1 MIQSLPHLLYHQGLY
16 YSETIAQ
23 LSKDYSGNFQPT
35 TYFELLNQTFDFA
48 AGLVS
53 IGTKKGEHIGHISD
67 DRQEWQSIS
76 LGAMSIG
83 CADIPRGTDVTVREL
98 TYILGFTDC
107 RTVCVENPFVLGK
120 ICQCLPDLPYLENI
134 ILVDSQ
140 NQNLEKY
147 DLQGKKLYHY
157 SNLLIIGGKWR
168 DEHPD
173 KIEEMMRQVQPDDV
187 ATIIFTSGTTGTP
200 KGVQLTHHN
209 FLLQLPALHERLDFH
224 RGDRAMCI
232 LPVWHV
238 YERVFEFYMMYFAG
252 TLCYSKPVASV
263 LLTDMKKVRPQMMP
277 CVPRVW
283 EAIYQ
288 TISKKIQKASKI
300 SWILF
305 KFLESVSSGSQGMKD
320 CIKGLNRTYK
330 HTPIILR
337 GIQKLLWIPYGI
349 LYPLRILGNKLYF
362 ASIKEILGGRF
373 IVGISGGGGFPPK
386 LDRFFNSVGIQIVEG
401 YGMTETAP
409 MVALRDRFAPV
420 LCTIGNPLPY
430 EEVKLVNDEGKL
442 VKPGEKG
449 LLYVR
454 GENVMKGYYNQPEL
468 TATILDEEGWLNT
481 GDLAVQT
488 FRGQLMIKGRKKDTI
503 VLKNGEN
510 VEPFPIEAKLIE
522 SKYIQKAVVVGQD
535 ENNLGALV
543 VPNIDP
549 LKASAIAANIPH
561 AENTAKLL
569 ASDFAREL
577 ITREMERLICTK
589 NGFKNFERIAT
600 FEFLEKFEHPEEEF
614 SAKGE
619 LVRYKVCENYAGLI
633 RKMFN
638 KEKKKVQRLQDFIQ
652 NLLD

>member
-23 LSKDYSGNFQPT
+23 LSKDQSGNFQPT

-48 AGLVS
+48 AGLIS

-134 ILVDSQ
+134 VLVDSQ

-147 DLQGKKLYHY
+147 DLQGKNLYHY
-157 SNLLIIGGKWR
+157 SNLIIEGSKWR
-168 DEHPD
+168 DAHPD

-263 LLTDMKKVRPQMMP
+263 LLSDMKKVRPQMMP

-288 TISKKIQKASKI
+288 TISKKIQKSSKI

-330 HTPIILR
+330 HTPLILR
-337 GIQKLLWIPYGI
+337 GIQKMLWVPYGI
-349 LYPLRILGNKLYF
+349 LYPLRMLGNKLYF
-362 ASIKEILGGRF
+362 GSIKEILGGRF

-420 LCTIGNPLPY
+420 LCTIGRPLPY
-430 EEVKLVNDEGKL
+430 QEVKLVDDEGRP

-449 LLYVR
+449 LLFVR
-454 GENVMKGYYNQPEL
+454 GENVMKGYYKQPEL

-488 FRGQLMIKGRKKDTI
+488 YRGQLMIKGRKKDTI

-543 VPNIDP
+543 VPNIEP
-549 LKASAIAANIPH
+549 LKAAAEGANIPH
-561 AENTAKLL
+561 ADNTAKLL

-577 ITREMERLICTK
+577 ITREMERLICSK

-633 RKMFN
+633 RKMFT

>member
-157 SNLLIIGGKWR
+157 SKLLIIGGKWR

-349 LYPLRILGNKLYF
+349 LYPLRILGDKLYF

>member
-23 LSKDYSGNFQPT
+23 LSKDHSGNFQPT
-35 TYFELLNQTFDFA
+35 TYFELMNQTFDFA
-48 AGLVS
+48 AGL
-53 IGTKKGEHIGHISD
+53 ITLGTKQNEHIGLISD

-98 TYILGFTDC
+98 SYILSFTEC
-107 RTVCVENPFVLGK
+107 RTVVVENPFVLGK
-120 ICQCLPDLPYLENI
+120 VCQCIPDLPALENI
-134 ILVDSQ
+134 ILVDNQ
-140 NQNLEKY
+140 NQNLDKYELQEKN
-147 DLQGKKLYHY
+147 LYHY
-157 SNLLIIGGKWR
+157 ANILKAGSKWR
-168 DEHPD
+168 DENPE

-232 LPVWHV
+232 LPIWHV

-252 TLCYSKPVASV
+252 TLCYSKPVASM
-263 LLTDMKKVRPQMMP
+263 LLGDMKKVRPQMMP

-283 EAIYQ
+283 ESIYQ
-288 TISKKIQKASKI
+288 TISKQIHKTSKI
-300 SWILF
+300 SWLLF
-305 KFLESVSSGSQGMKD
+305 KLTESSSRLSLQMKD
-320 CIKGLNRTYK
+320 LIKGLNKTFK
-330 HTPIILR
+330 KTPLLLHGFYQI
-337 GIQKLLWIPYGI
+337 LWIPYGI
-349 LYPLRILGNKLYF
+349 LFPLRKLGDCLYF
-362 ASIKEILGGRF
+362 SDIKELLGGHF

-409 MVALRDRFAPV
+409 MIALRDRFAPV
-420 LCTIGNPLPY
+420 INTIGTPLPY
-430 EEVKLVNDEGKL
+430 EETKILDNEGNV

-454 GENVMKGYYNQPEL
+454 GENVMKGYYKQPEL
-468 TATILDEEGWLNT
+468 TATILDKDGWLNT

-488 FRGQLMIKGRKKDTI
+488 YTGQLMIKGRKKDTI

-522 SKYIQKAVVVGQD
+522 SKFIQKAVVVGQD
-535 ENNLGALV
+535 ENSLGALII
-543 VPNIDP
+543 PNLEP
-549 LKASAIAANIPH
+549 LKEVAKQANVPH
-561 AENTAKLL
+561 ADNTGRLL
-569 ASDFAREL
+569 ASAFAREL
-577 ITREMERLICTK
+577 ITREMERLICSK
-589 NGFKNFERIAT
+589 NGFKNFERVAT

-619 LVRYKVCENYAGLI
+619 LIRYKVTENYNHII
-633 RKMFN
+633 RSMFH
-638 KEKKKVQRLQDFIQ
+638 KEERKTRRLQDFIQ
-652 NLLD
+652 NLM